1 MKLKTGISYTQGWNG
16 NKADKKQIEGGCME
30 KVVSSVVNFMLLE
43 VFKSCLD
50 DQQLCIQ
57 KCLLSP
63 HSVRQCSDILKS
75 IASEPKLKLEYI
87 LAKMQPYLLKFEYLF
102 LFFKKEIIITPTYE
116 AVEAL
121 SELILDE
128 LVHRSHVRVSHIHY
142 VLNNYHYCFYIQES
156 MYCKQRVLEQQ

>member
-1 MKLKTGISYTQGWNG
+1 
-16 NKADKKQIEGGCME
+16 ME
-30 KVVSSVVNFMLLE
+30 KVVSSAVNFMLSE

-50 DQQLCIQ
+50 DRQLCIQ

-63 HSVRQCSDILKS
+63 HSVRQCSDIPRS
-75 IASEPKLKLEYI
+75 IASEPRLKLEYI
-87 LAKMQPYLLKFEYLF
+87 LAKMQPYLLKFQYLF

-128 LVHRSHVRVSHIHY
+128 LVRRSHARVFHIHQ
-142 VLNNYHYCFYIQES
+142 VLNNNHYCFYVQES
-156 MYCKQRVLEQQ
+156 VYCKQRILEQQ